1 MNKIILASQS
11 PRRKQLLEWA
21 EIPFDV
27 IVKNTSEDYPPG
39 LAPDEIAIYIAR
51 NKGLAVEKE
60 TTPGQ
65 IILAADTIVV
75 LNDHIIG
82 KPVHREEAISILY
95 ALSGEKHKV
104 ITGVVILKDDKEIS
118 FADIT
123 EVEFHKLTLEQ
134 IEYYVDKYKPYDKAG
149 AYAIQEWIGVIGI
162 KSVNGD
168 FYNVMGLPVSRVVKE
183 LEVLLGK

>member
-1 MNKIILASQS
+1 MNKIILASRS

-95 ALSGEKHKV
+95 ALSGE
-104 ITGVVILKDDKEIS
+104 
-118 FADIT
+118 
-123 EVEFHKLTLEQ
+123 
-134 IEYYVDKYKPYDKAG
+134 
-149 AYAIQEWIGVIGI
+149 
-162 KSVNGD
+162 
-168 FYNVMGLPVSRVVKE
+168 
-183 LEVLLGK
+183 